1 MRCSLHSLPCP
12 SAVVVAPALSR
23 AARSLQPPLLCA
35 LIPVRGFWGYTCTH
49 LWVLSSQCRAGPGPL
64 HSVGGSLVPPVPSGW
79 ISLPRQVRP
88 AGTEVAG
95 SSIPWGQPVC
105 HLQESG
111 AGGPG
116 AWGAWRRAGSDGGGP
131 RIGPQLQ
138 GHCSVPWGKR
148 GQQHS
153 LQLSLVF

>member
-1 MRCSLHSLPCP
+1 M
-12 SAVVVAPALSR
+12 
-23 AARSLQPPLLCA
+23 
-35 LIPVRGFWGYTCTH
+35 
-49 LWVLSSQCRAGPGPL
+49 
-64 HSVGGSLVPPVPSGW
+64 PPVPSGW

-116 AWGAWRRAGSDGGGP
+116 SWGAWRRADSNGGGP
-131 RIGPQLQ
+131 RLGPQLQ